1 MLREPKLGPVQTSYF
16 TWPNLI
22 PILVDL
28 NSQMRHL
35 IQTSKSDLQIMQSRR
50 ETKMVVWLACIRSR
64 PYGIIDC
71 ACPVLCDV

>member
-35 IQTSKSDLQIMQSRR
+35 IQTSKSDLHIMQNRR
-50 ETKMVVWLACIRSR
+50 ETKMVVWRLSGRGR
-64 PYGIIDC
+64 M
-71 ACPVLCDV
+71 V